1 MNGDRAAA
9 SMTASVPAPV
19 VLAAEAPAETI
30 SRTRLLL
37 LTFRRKPLGAVSAA
51 LILLLVL
58 TAILANV
65 LAPYDPLE
73 TRPDIRL
80 QPPGREHLFGT
91 DDIGRDVLS
100 RIIYGSRISLWV
112 GLLAVG
118 IGTVAGMI
126 VGLACGY
133 WEGRLYLALQRLMD
147 AVQAIPGL
155 ILALAIVSVLTPNTT
170 NAMLAIAIVIIPGN
184 SRIVRG
190 AVLSAKQN
198 RYVEAAE
205 ALGCRQLH
213 ILVRHILPNVTA
225 PILIIASIWLGNAIL
240 IEATLSFLG
249 VGTQPPTPS
258 WGLMLSSTG
267 RAFME
272 QAPWLAIFPGLA
284 ISLAVLAFNLFGDT
298 LRDAWDPKLRRK
310 G

>member
-1 MNGDRAAA
+1 M
-9 SMTASVPAPV
+9 STVTARVAPIEEPPSSVG
-19 VLAAEAPAETI
+19 
-30 SRTRLLL
+30 RLHALWVAI
-37 LTFRRKPLGAVSAA
+37 RRKPLGAASATV
-51 LILLLVL
+51 IGILVL
-58 TAILANV
+58 TAIFADV
-65 LAPYDPLE
+65 LAPYDPLAAQPE
-73 TRPDIRL
+73 IRL
-80 QPPGREHLFGT
+80 SPPSRDHPFGT

-100 RIIYGSRISLWV
+100 RVIYGARISLWV

-118 IGTVAGMI
+118 IGTAAGMVI
-126 VGLACGY
+126 GLACGY
-133 WEGRLYLALQRLMD
+133 WEGRLDLVLQRVMD

-155 ILALAIVSVLTPNTT
+155 VLALAIVSVLRPSTT
-170 NAMLAIAIVIIPGN
+170 NAMLAIAVVIIPGN

-205 ALGCRQLH
+205 ALGCRQPR
-213 ILVRHILPNVTA
+213 ILVSHILPNVTA
-225 PILIIASIWLGNAIL
+225 PILVIASIWLGNAIL
-240 IEATLSFLG
+240 IEASLSFLG
-249 VGTQPPTPS
+249 LGTQPPIPS

-284 ISLAVLAFNLFGDT
+284 ISLAVLGFNLFGDT
-298 LRDAWDPKLRRK
+298 LRDAWDPKLRTR

>member
-1 MNGDRAAA
+1 VAIARASTYPGEPAAA
-9 SMTASVPAPV
+9 ARRGHA
-19 VLAAEAPAETI
+19 LWEA
-30 SRTRLLL
+30 L
-37 LTFRRKPLGAVSAA
+37 RRKPLGFASAG
-51 LILLLVL
+51 LIVLLVL
-58 TAILANV
+58 MAIFADV
-65 LAPYDPLE
+65 LAPYDPLAAQPE
-73 TRPDIRL
+73 IRL
-80 QPPGREHLFGT
+80 SAPSRAHLFGT
-91 DDIGRDVLS
+91 DDIGRDVFS
-100 RIIYGSRISLWV
+100 RVVHGSRISLWV

-126 VGLACGY
+126 IGLVCGY
-133 WEGRLYLALQRLMD
+133 WEGRLDLILQRVMD
-147 AVQAIPGL
+147 AITAIPGL
-155 ILALAIVSVLTPNTT
+155 VLALAIVSVLRPNTT
-170 NAMLAIAIVIIPGN
+170 NAMIAIAIVIIPGN

-205 ALGCRQLH
+205 AIGCRQPR
-213 ILVRHILPNVTA
+213 ILARHILPNVTA

-298 LRDAWDPKLRRK
+298 LRDAWDPKLRRN

>member
-1 MNGDRAAA
+1 MATVTER
-9 SMTASVPAPV
+9 VVRVEEAPV
-19 VLAAEAPAETI
+19 VIGRGRALATA
-30 SRTRLLL
+30 LK
-37 LTFRRKPLGAVSAA
+37 RKPLGAASAG
-51 LILLLVL
+51 LIVMIVL
-58 TAILANV
+58 MAIFADV
-65 LAPYDPLE
+65 LSPYDPLATQPE
-73 TRPDIRL
+73 IRL
-80 QPPGREHLFGT
+80 RAPSWEHPFGT

-100 RIIYGSRISLWV
+100 RVIHGARISLWV

-118 IGTVAGMI
+118 IGTAAGMVI
-126 VGLACGY
+126 GLVCGY
-133 WEGRLYLALQRLMD
+133 CEGRVDLIFQRVMD

-155 ILALAIVSVLTPNTT
+155 VLALAIVSVLRPNTT

-190 AVLSAKQN
+190 AVMSAKQN
-198 RYVEAAE
+198 RYVEAAQ
-205 ALGCRQLH
+205 AIGCRH
-213 ILVRHILPNVTA
+213 PRIILGHILPNVTA
-225 PILIIASIWLGNAIL
+225 PILVIASIWLGNAIL

-284 ISLAVLAFNLFGDT
+284 ISLAVLGFNLFGDT
-298 LRDAWDPKLRRK
+298 LRDAWDRKLRRN
-310 G
+310 

>member
-1 MNGDRAAA
+1 M
-9 SMTASVPAPV
+9 STATADISTFADQTTAP
-19 VLAAEAPAETI
+19 L
-30 SRTRLLL
+30 SRRQALWGVIK
-37 LTFRRKPLGAVSAA
+37 RKPLGIVSAVVIA
-51 LILLLVL
+51 LLVF
-58 TAILANV
+58 TAIFANV
-65 LAPYDPLE
+65 LAPYDPLLAQPE
-73 TRPDIRL
+73 IRL
-80 QPPGREHLFGT
+80 ARPSWEHPFGT

-118 IGTVAGMI
+118 IGTFVGMI
-126 VGLACGY
+126 IGLVSGY
-133 WEGRLYLALQRLMD
+133 WEGWLDLALQRVMD
-147 AVQAIPGL
+147 ALMAIPGL
-155 ILALAIVSVLTPNTT
+155 ILALAIVAVLTPSTT
-170 NAMLAIAIVIIPGN
+170 NAMLAIAVVIIPGN

-198 RYVEAAE
+198 PYVEAAR
-205 ALGCRQLH
+205 ALGCRHLR
-213 ILVRHILPNVTA
+213 IIASHILPNVTA

-240 IEATLSFLG
+240 IEASLSFLG
-249 VGTQPPTPS
+249 LGTQPPTPS

-284 ISLAVLAFNLFGDT
+284 ISLAVMGFNLFGDT
-298 LRDAWDPKLRRK
+298 LRDAWDPKLRRR

>member
-1 MNGDRAAA
+1 MATVTARVGAFEAPPAAA
-9 SMTASVPAPV
+9 PGRIRTLLATA
-19 VLAAEAPAETI
+19 
-30 SRTRLLL
+30 
-37 LTFRRKPLGAVSAA
+37 RRKPLGVASAL
-51 LILLLVL
+51 LILALVL
-58 TAILANV
+58 TAIFADV
-65 LAPYDPLE
+65 LAPYDPLATQPE
-73 TRPDIRL
+73 IRL
-80 QPPGREHLFGT
+80 APPSRAHPFGT

-126 VGLACGY
+126 IGLAGGY
-133 WEGRLYLALQRLMD
+133 WEGRTDMVLQRVMD

-155 ILALAIVSVLTPNTT
+155 MLALAIVSVLKPNTT
-170 NAMLAIAIVIIPGN
+170 NAMLAIAVVIIPGN

-213 ILVRHILPNVTA
+213 ILALHILPNVTA
-225 PILIIASIWLGNAIL
+225 PILIIASIWFGNAIL

-249 VGTQPPTPS
+249 LGTQPPTPS

-272 QAPWLAIFPGLA
+272 QAPWLAVFPGLA
-284 ISLAVLAFNLFGDT
+284 ISLAVLGFNLFGDT

>member
-1 MNGDRAAA
+1 
-9 SMTASVPAPV
+9 MTATVAAPPALSAPAP
-19 VLAAEAPAETI
+19 PAETI
-30 SRTRLLL
+30 SRTRLLW
-37 LTFRRKPLGAVSAA
+37 LTLRRKPLGAVSAGI
-51 LILLLVL
+51 ILLLIL
-58 TAILANV
+58 TAIFASV

-118 IGTVAGMI
+118 IGTAAGMVI
-126 VGLACGY
+126 GLVSGY
-133 WEGRLYLALQRLMD
+133 WEGRLDLVLQRIMD
-147 AVQAIPGL
+147 AIQAIPAL
-155 ILALAIVSVLTPNTT
+155 ILALAIVSVLKPSTT
-170 NAMLAIAIVIIPGN
+170 NAMLAIAMVIIPGN

-190 AVLSAKQN
+190 TVLSAKQN
-198 RYVEAAE
+198 RYVEAAH
-205 ALGCRQLH
+205 AMGCRH
-213 ILVRHILPNVTA
+213 PRIIAAHILPNVTA
-225 PILIIASIWLGNAIL
+225 PILILASIWLGNAIL
-240 IEATLSFLG
+240 IEASLSFLG

-272 QAPWLAIFPGLA
+272 QAPWLAVFPGLA
-284 ISLAVLAFNLFGDT
+284 ISLGVLAFNLFGDT
-298 LRDAWDPKLRRK
+298 LRDAWDPKLRRN

>member
-1 MNGDRAAA
+1 MATVSSEILPVTVEA
-9 SMTASVPAPV
+9 SDEVG
-19 VLAAEAPAETI
+19 
-30 SRTRLLL
+30 RLRSLWNVM
-37 LTFRRKPLGAVSAA
+37 RKKPLGMASG
-51 LILLLVL
+51 ILLLALVL
-58 TAILANV
+58 TAIFADV

-73 TRPDIRL
+73 AHPEIRL
-80 QPPGREHLFGT
+80 AAPSRLHPFGT

-100 RIIYGSRISLWV
+100 RIIHGARISLWV

-118 IGTVAGMI
+118 IGTLAGMVI
-126 VGLACGY
+126 GLACGY
-133 WEGRLYLALQRLMD
+133 WEGRLDIVLQRVMD

-155 ILALAIVSVLTPNTT
+155 VLALAIVSILKPSTT

-198 RYVEAAE
+198 RYVEAAQ
-205 ALGCRQLH
+205 ALGCRQLK
-213 ILVRHILPNVTA
+213 IVLNHILPNVTA
-225 PILIIASIWLGNAIL
+225 PILVIASIWLGNAIL
-240 IEATLSFLG
+240 IEASLSFLG
-249 VGTQPPTPS
+249 LGTQPPIPS

-272 QAPWLAIFPGLA
+272 QAPWLAVFPGLA
-284 ISLAVLAFNLFGDT
+284 ISLAVFGFNLFGDT
-298 LRDAWDPKLRRK
+298 LRDAWDPKLRRR